1 MNLHSD
7 STLHSAECVSA
18 SSVDFLTDVISGL
31 SQQSKSLPCKY
42 LYDQRGSQLFDQIC
56 ELDEYYLT
64 RTESAIMQ
72 DNSAEIAASIGS
84 EAVVV
89 ELGSGSSTKTRILL
103 DSLKEPLAYLPV
115 DISEEHLLAA
125 AEGLRID
132 YPDLRIEPVV
142 ADFTHSFQIPSRY
155 TGCNVHAFFPGSTI
169 GNLTEA
175 EAIELLSGCAHL
187 QKHATGSCSPGMLIG
202 FDLVKDPK
210 VLEAAYNDREGI
222 SAQFSLNLLTRM
234 NRELDA
240 DFDVAAFKHV
250 AEFNSVDSRIEI
262 YIESLRDQCV
272 SIADQEIEFQ
282 LGERILTEY
291 SHKYTPE
298 SFVQLAA
305 KAGFRL
311 KQLWTD
317 DRQYFAV
324 ADLVAE

>member
-1 MNLHSD
+1 MNFQSD
-7 STLHSAECVSA
+7 GTLHSAQCVSP
-18 SSVDFLTDVISGL
+18 SSDDFLADVVAGL
-31 SQQSKSLPCKY
+31 SQPERSLPCKY

-72 DNSAEIAASIGS
+72 DNSAEIAASIGRR
-84 EAVVV
+84 AVVV

-103 DSLKEPLAYLPV
+103 DSLDSPLAYLPV

-125 AEGLRID
+125 TEGVRIE
-132 YPDLRIEPVV
+132 YPDLRVEPVV
-142 ADFTHSFQIPSRY
+142 ADFTHPFRIPDRFA
-155 TGCNVHAFFPGSTI
+155 GCNVHAFFPGSTI
-169 GNLTEA
+169 GNLTED
-175 EAIELLSGCAHL
+175 EAIELLSGCA
-187 QKHATGSCSPGMLIG
+187 QMKTRDARACSPGMLIG
-202 FDLVKDPK
+202 FDLVKDPQ

-234 NRELDA
+234 NRELGA
-240 DFDVAAFKHV
+240 SFDVSAFRHT
-250 AEFNSVDSRIEI
+250 AEFNSIDSRIEI
-262 YIESLRDQCV
+262 YIESLREQSV
-272 SIADQEIEFQ
+272 SIGEQEFEFQ
-282 LGERILTEY
+282 QGERILTEY

-298 SFVQLAA
+298 SFTRLAA

-317 DRQYFAV
+317 DRGYFAV